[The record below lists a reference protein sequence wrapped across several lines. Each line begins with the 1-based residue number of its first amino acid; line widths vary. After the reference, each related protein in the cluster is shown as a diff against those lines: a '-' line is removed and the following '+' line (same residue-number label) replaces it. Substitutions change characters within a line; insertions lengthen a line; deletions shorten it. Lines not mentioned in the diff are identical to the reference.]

1 MTVADRIRYAE
12 TTASAATP
20 PRRDGHGDRHRG
32 LHGAPVPWDTARRIA
47 TQAVRP
53 LPPADLPLSLA
64 GGCRLAQPLRA
75 LVALPRDDVAAMDGY
90 AVAGPSPWRVVG
102 RVLAGQPRH
111 RGTLAPGTAVEI
123 ATGAPVP
130 EGADSVLPYEAASER
145 RGLAATEV
153 SGDSPYGR
161 HIRRRGEE
169 CAEGSVV
176 LGAGAP
182 LTPVAL
188 GLAAGLGHDTLR
200 VHPLPVVGVLIT
212 GDEVVG
218 AGLPG
223 EGRVRDAVGPLL
235 PGLIEWAGGR
245 AGESRWVPDGEA
257 ALTRA
262 IAAHCGSA
270 DVIAVCGASSKGRA
284 DHLRPVLSRLGA
296 DVLVDGVAV
305 RPGHPQLL
313 ARLPGGR
320 LVVGLPGNPYA
331 ALAAA
336 LTLLLPAVRGLL
348 GRPECRGERTALAE
362 TVPSH
367 PSDTRLVAVRRS
379 ARGAVPV
386 GHDRPGS
393 LWGAALADALAVVPP
408 RWEGGPVE
416 LLALPA

>member
-12 TTASAATP
+12 TTATAATSP
-20 PRRDGHGDRHRG
+20 KRDRPGSRHE
-32 LHGAPVPWDTARRIA
+32 LSMPWDTARRIA
-47 TQAVRP
+47 VQAVRP
-53 LPPADLPLSLA
+53 LPPSDLPLPQA
-64 GGCRLAQPLRA
+64 GGCRLADPLRA

-90 AVAGPSPWRVVG
+90 AVAGPPPWRVVG

-111 RGTLAPGTAVEI
+111 PGILTPGTAVEI

-130 EGADSVLPYEAASER
+130 EGAESVLPYEAASER
-145 RGLAATEV
+145 RGLAVTEV
-153 SGDSPYGR
+153 SGASPYGR

-169 CAEGSVV
+169 CAEGAVV
-176 LGAGAP
+176 LGAG
-182 LTPVAL
+182 TPVTAVVV
-188 GLAAGLGHDTLR
+188 GLASGLGHDTVR
-200 VHPLPVVGVLIT
+200 VHPLPVVSVLIT
-212 GDEVVG
+212 GDEVIG
-218 AGLPG
+218 SGLPG

-245 AGESRWVPDGEA
+245 TGESRWVPDGEA
-257 ALTRA
+257 ALTSA
-262 IAAHCGSA
+262 LTTHGAAH
-270 DVIAVCGASSKGRA
+270 VVAVCGASSKGRA
-284 DHLRPVLSRLGA
+284 DHLRPVLARLGA

-336 LTLLLPAVRGLL
+336 LTLLVPAVRGLL
-348 GRPECRGERTALAE
+348 GRPECRGERTALAGQ
-362 TVPSH
+362 VPSH
-367 PSDTRLVAVRRS
+367 PADTRLVAVRRS

-416 LLALPA
+416 LLALPG